1 MPSAS
6 SGLDQMKLQLDP
18 NNYEAC
24 PPYNEW
30 LDEQYSEQS
39 GGTLDILGYQPRP
52 SFVLFTMSP
61 DTYEATFSDFTQQRE
76 EGIKESVCNQFPSP
90 IAYYFYRFENGYESD
105 LQRLHL
111 LRDTWESVIDI
122 LHALA
127 VAECRHRNIQ
137 VVDPLKFKDLFTDS
151 VAKRL
156 ENIEGITAQ
165 LSAAGILPAVAK
177 ISPAATLAAMKE
189 LNQSRNA
196 FSHSAAQSEAQARS
210 WISECY
216 VDVVEVLAELD
227 GLEDIQIVRYLSQVD
242 GTTLRCEIFRG
253 HSSTRTIQNIKISHQ
268 QMLDSAKYFQQG
280 QMLVIADGLI
290 FGLRP
295 MVYFREDGVGHTTRL
310 CIFRKTRGEEPDRR
324 LEYEV
329 IGEAV
334 RHEESRK
341 NFATEINELRGIFGL
356 GAE

>member
-1 MPSAS
+1 
-6 SGLDQMKLQLDP
+6 MKLQLDP
-18 NNYEAC
+18 NNYDTC
-24 PPYNEW
+24 PSYNDW

-39 GGTLDILGYQPRP
+39 GVLDILGYQPRP

-61 DTYEATFSDFTQQRE
+61 DTYEATFSDFVQQRE
-76 EGIKESVCNQFPSP
+76 EEIKASVYNLFPSP

-127 VAECRHRNIQ
+127 VAECRHRNVP
-137 VVDPLKFKDLFTDS
+137 VVDPLKFKDFFTDS
-151 VAKRL
+151 VSKRL
-156 ENIEGITAQ
+156 ENIDGIITQ
-165 LSAAGILPAVAK
+165 LSDAGILPTVAR
-177 ISPAATLAAMKE
+177 ISPATILAVMRE

-196 FSHSAAQSEAQARS
+196 FSHSAAQSETQARS

-216 VDVVEVLAELD
+216 VDVVEVLANLD

-268 QMLDSAKYFQQG
+268 QMLDSAKYFQRG

-295 MVYFREDGVGHTTRL
+295 MIYFREDGVGHMTRL
-310 CIFRKTRGEEPDRR
+310 CIFRKTRGEAPDRR
-324 LEYEV
+324 LEFEI

-334 RHEESRK
+334 RHEEDRR
-341 NFATEINELRGIFGL
+341 NFTTEINELRGLFGL

>member
-6 SGLDQMKLQLDP
+6 LGLDQMKLQLDP

-156 ENIEGITAQ
+156 ENIEGITTQ

-177 ISPAATLAAMKE
+177 ISPSATLAAMKE

-329 IGEAV
+329 IGEAA

-341 NFATEINELRGIFGL
+341 NFATEINELRVIFGL

>member
-1 MPSAS
+1 M
-6 SGLDQMKLQLDP
+6 GLQLDS
-18 NNYEAC
+18 NNYDAC
-24 PPYNEW
+24 PTYNDW
-30 LDEQYSEQS
+30 LDEQYAEQS
-39 GGTLDILGYQPRP
+39 GALDILGYQPRP
-52 SFVLFTMSP
+52 SLVLFTMSP
-61 DTYEATFSDFTQQRE
+61 DTYEATFSDFIQQRE
-76 EGIKESVCNQFPSP
+76 EEIKASVCNLFPSP

-127 VAECRHRNIQ
+127 VAECRHRRISMTE
-137 VVDPLKFKDLFTDS
+137 PLRLKDLFTDS

-156 ENIEGITAQ
+156 ENIEGITTQ
-165 LSAAGILPAVAK
+165 LSAAGILASVAK

-196 FSHSAAQSEAQARS
+196 FSHSAAQSEAQARG

-216 VDVVEVLAELD
+216 VDVVEVLADLD

-242 GTTLRCEIFRG
+242 GTTLRCEVFRG
-253 HSSTRTIQNIKISHQ
+253 HSSTRTIQNIKISHE
-268 QMLDSAKYFQQG
+268 QMLEPAKYFLQG

-295 MVYFREDGVGHTTRL
+295 MIHFREDGVGHTTRL
-310 CIFRKTRGEEPDRR
+310 CIFRKTRGEAPDRR
-324 LEYEV
+324 VEYEV

-334 RHEESRK
+334 RHEEDRRV
-341 NFATEINELRGIFGL
+341 FASEINDLRGLFGL
-356 GAE
+356 EVE

>member
-1 MPSAS
+1 MPSES
-6 SGLDQMKLQLDP
+6 LGLDQMKLQLDA

-24 PPYNEW
+24 PRYNEW
-30 LDEQYSEQS
+30 LDDRYSQQS
-39 GGTLDILGYQPRP
+39 GANLDILGYQPRP

-76 EGIKESVCNQFPSP
+76 EGIKESVCSQFPAP

-105 LQRLHL
+105 LQRLHF

-127 VAECRHRNIQ
+127 VAECRHRKIPA
-137 VVDPLKFKDLFTDS
+137 VDPLKFKDLFTDS

-165 LSAAGILPAVAK
+165 LSAAGVLPAVAK
-177 ISPAATLAAMKE
+177 VSPAATLAAMKE

-227 GLEDIQIVRYLSQVD
+227 GLEDVQIVRYLSQVD

-268 QMLDSAKYFQQG
+268 QMIDSAKYFQQG

-290 FGLRP
+290 LGFARWFIFVRTVWG
-295 MVYFREDGVGHTTRL
+295 TRRV
-310 CIFRKTRGEEPDRR
+310 FAS
-324 LEYEV
+324 LE
-329 IGEAV
+329 
-334 RHEESRK
+334 RHEGK
-341 NFATEINELRGIFGL
+341 NPIGGSSTKLLVKPRVTKKVEKTSQQK
-356 GAE
+356 

>member
-1 MPSAS
+1 
-6 SGLDQMKLQLDP
+6 MKLQLDS
-18 NNYEAC
+18 NDYDAC
-24 PPYNEW
+24 PLYNEW

-39 GGTLDILGYQPRP
+39 GETLDILGYQPRP
-52 SFVLFTMSP
+52 SFVLFSMSP
-61 DTYEATFSDFTQQRE
+61 DTYEASFSDFTQQRE
-76 EGIKESVCNQFPSP
+76 EEIKESVYNQFPSP

-127 VAECRHRNIQ
+127 VAECRHRNISI
-137 VVDPLKFKDLFTDS
+137 VDPLKFKDFFTDS

-156 ENIEGITAQ
+156 ENIEGISAQ
-165 LSAAGILPAVAK
+165 LSDAGILSAVAT

-196 FSHSAAQSEAQARS
+196 FSHSAAQSEAQART

-216 VDVVEVLAELD
+216 IDVVEVLAKLD
-227 GLEDIQIVRYLSQVD
+227 GLENIQIARYLSQVN
-242 GTTLRCEIFRG
+242 GTTLRCETFRG

-295 MVYFREDGVGHTTRL
+295 MIYYREDGVGHTTRL
-310 CIFRKTRGEEPDRR
+310 CIFRKVRGQAPDRR
-324 LEYEV
+324 LEYEI
-329 IGEAV
+329 IGEAT
-334 RHEESRK
+334 RHEEDRDT
-341 NFATEINELRGIFGL
+341 FTTEINELRELFGL

>member
-1 MPSAS
+1 MPSES
-6 SGLDQMKLQLDP
+6 LGLDQMKLQLDA

-24 PPYNEW
+24 PRYNEW
-30 LDEQYSEQS
+30 LDDRYSQQS
-39 GGTLDILGYQPRP
+39 GANLDILGYQPRP

-76 EGIKESVCNQFPSP
+76 EGIKESVCSQFPAP

-105 LQRLHL
+105 LQRLHF

-127 VAECRHRNIQ
+127 VAECRHRKIPA
-137 VVDPLKFKDLFTDS
+137 VDPLKFKDLFTDS

-165 LSAAGILPAVAK
+165 LSAAGVLPAVAK
-177 ISPAATLAAMKE
+177 VSPAATLAAMKE

-227 GLEDIQIVRYLSQVD
+227 GLEDVQIVRYLSQVD

-268 QMLDSAKYFQQG
+268 QMIDSAKYFQQG

-329 IGEAV
+329 VGEAT

-341 NFATEINELRGIFGL
+341 NFATEINELRGMFGL
-356 GAE
+356 EAE

>member
-1 MPSAS
+1 
-6 SGLDQMKLQLDP
+6 MKLQLDP

-24 PPYNEW
+24 PSYNEW

-39 GGTLDILGYQPRP
+39 GGTLDIRGYQPRP

-61 DTYEATFSDFTQQRE
+61 DTYEAAFSDFTQERE

-137 VVDPLKFKDLFTDS
+137 VADPLRFKDLFTDS
-151 VAKRL
+151 IAKRL
-156 ENIEGITAQ
+156 ENIERITNQ
-165 LSAAGILPAVAK
+165 LSAEGISPSVAK

-196 FSHSAAQSEAQARS
+196 FSHSAAQSEAQARN
-210 WISECY
+210 WISDAY
-216 VDVVEVLAELD
+216 VDVVEVLADLD

-268 QMLDSAKYFQQG
+268 QMLDSAEKYFRPG

-295 MVYFREDGVGHTTRL
+295 MICFREDGVGHTTRL
-310 CIFRKTRGEEPDRR
+310 CIFRKTRGEAPNRR
-324 LEYEV
+324 LEYEI

-334 RHEESRK
+334 RHEEDRN
-341 NFATEINELRGIFGL
+341 NFAIEINELRSLFGL
-356 GAE
+356 EEE

>member
-1 MPSAS
+1 
-6 SGLDQMKLQLDP
+6 MKLQLDP

-39 GGTLDILGYQPRP
+39 GRTLDILGYQPRP
-52 SFVLFTMSP
+52 SLVLFTMSP
-61 DTYEATFSDFTQQRE
+61 DTYQAAFSDFTQQRE
-76 EGIKESVCNQFPSP
+76 EEIKDSVCNQFPSP
-90 IAYYFYRFENGYESD
+90 IAYYFYRFENGYESE

-122 LHALA
+122 LHAIA
-127 VAECRHRNIQ
+127 VAECRHRNIPFA
-137 VVDPLKFKDLFTDS
+137 DPLKFKDLLTDS

-156 ENIEGITAQ
+156 ENIEEITRQ
-165 LSAAGILPAVAK
+165 LSAAGISPSIAR

-216 VDVVEVLAELD
+216 LDVVEVLADLD
-227 GLEDIQIVRYLSQVD
+227 GLEDIQIVRYLGQVD

-253 HSSTRTIQNIKISHQ
+253 HSSTRTIQKIKISHQ

-295 MVYFREDGVGHTTRL
+295 MIYFREDGAGHTTRL
-310 CIFRKTRGEEPDRR
+310 CIFRKTRGEATDRR
-324 LEYEV
+324 LEYEI
-329 IGEAV
+329 IGEAA
-334 RHEESRK
+334 RHEEDRR
-341 NFATEINELRGIFGL
+341 NFATEINELRVLFGL
-356 GAE
+356 GVE

>member
-1 MPSAS
+1 
-6 SGLDQMKLQLDP
+6 MKPQLDS

-24 PPYNEW
+24 PPYNAW
-30 LDEQYSEQS
+30 LDEQYVEQS
-39 GGTLDILGYQPRP
+39 GEKLDILGYQPRP

-76 EGIKESVCNQFPSP
+76 EGIKESVCNNFPSP

-105 LQRLHL
+105 LQRLHF
-111 LRDTWESVIDI
+111 LRDTWESVIDV

-127 VAECRHRNIQ
+127 VAECRHRNIS
-137 VVDPLKFKDLFTDS
+137 VVDPLKLKDLFTDS

-156 ENIEGITAQ
+156 ENIKEITSQ
-165 LSAAGILPAVAK
+165 LSTAGVFPSVAK
-177 ISPAATLAAMKE
+177 ILPAATLAAMKE

-216 VDVVEVLAELD
+216 GDVVEVLADLDELE
-227 GLEDIQIVRYLSQVD
+227 GIQIVRYLGQVD
-242 GTTLRCEIFRG
+242 GTTLRCEMFRG
-253 HSSTRTIQNIKISHQ
+253 HSSTRTIQSIKISHQ

-295 MVYFREDGVGHTTRL
+295 MIYFREDGVGHTTRL
-310 CIFRKTRGEEPDRR
+310 CIFKKTRGEVPDRR
-324 LEYEV
+324 LEYEI

-334 RHEESRK
+334 RHEEDRK
-341 NFATEINELRGIFGL
+341 NFATEINELRRLFGL

>member
-1 MPSAS
+1 
-6 SGLDQMKLQLDP
+6 MKLQLDS

-39 GGTLDILGYQPRP
+39 GRELDILGFQPRP

-61 DTYEATFSDFTQQRE
+61 DTYEAAFSDFMLQRE
-76 EGIKESVCNQFPSP
+76 EEVKDSVCNQFPSP
-90 IAYYFYRFENGYESD
+90 IAYYYYRFENGYESE

-127 VAECRHRNIQ
+127 VAECRHRNIPIA
-137 VVDPLKFKDLFTDS
+137 DPLKFRDLFTDS
-151 VAKRL
+151 IAKRL
-156 ENIEGITAQ
+156 ENIEGITTQ
-165 LSAAGILPAVAK
+165 LSDAGIFPAIAK
-177 ISPAATLAAMKE
+177 ISPAATLAAMKR

-196 FSHSAAQSEAQARS
+196 FSHSATQSESQARN

-216 VDVVEVLAELD
+216 VDLVEVLADLG

-253 HSSTRTIQNIKISHQ
+253 HSSTRTIQNIRISHQ
-268 QMLDSAKYFQQG
+268 QMQDSVKYFQQG

-290 FGLRP
+290 FSLRP
-295 MVYFREDGVGHTTRL
+295 MIYFREDGVGHTTRL
-310 CIFRKTRGEEPDRR
+310 CIFRKTRGEAPDRR
-324 LEYEV
+324 LEYEIV
-329 IGEAV
+329 GEAA
-334 RHEESRK
+334 RHEEER
-341 NFATEINELRGIFGL
+341 NIFATEINELRGLFGL
-356 GAE
+356 VEE

>member
-1 MPSAS
+1 
-6 SGLDQMKLQLDP
+6 MKLQLDP

-24 PPYNEW
+24 PPYNAW
-30 LDEQYSEQS
+30 LDDQYVEQS

-52 SFVLFTMSP
+52 SFVLFTISP

-105 LQRLHL
+105 LQRLHF

-165 LSAAGILPAVAK
+165 LSATGSLPAVAK
-177 ISPAATLAAMKE
+177 VLPAATLAAMKE

-216 VDVVEVLAELD
+216 VDVVEVLTELD
-227 GLEDIQIVRYLSQVD
+227 GLEDIQVVRYLSQVD
-242 GTTLRCEIFRG
+242 ATTLRCEVFRG

-268 QMLDSAKYFQQG
+268 QMIDSAKYLQQG

-295 MVYFREDGVGHTTRL
+295 MVYFREDGEGHTTRL
-310 CIFRKTRGEEPDRR
+310 CIYRKTRGTEPDRR

-329 IGEAV
+329 IGEST
-334 RHEESRK
+334 RHEENRK
-341 NFATEINELRGIFGL
+341 NFAIEINELRGIFGL

>member
-1 MPSAS
+1 MSRAS
-6 SGLDQMKLQLDP
+6 SGLDRMKLQLDP

-52 SFVLFTMSP
+52 SFVLFAMSP
-61 DTYEATFSDFTQQRE
+61 DTYEATFSDFTQQRD
-76 EGIKESVCNQFPSP
+76 EGIRESVCNQFPSP

-127 VAECRHRNIQ
+127 VAECRHRNIP
-137 VVDPLKFKDLFTDS
+137 VVDPLKFKDFFTDS

-156 ENIEGITAQ
+156 ENIEGINKQ

-210 WISECY
+210 WISECH

-227 GLEDIQIVRYLSQVD
+227 GLQDIQVVRYLSQVD

-268 QMLDSAKYFQQG
+268 QMLDSAKYFQHG
-280 QMLVIADGLI
+280 QMLVIAAGLI

-295 MVYFREDGVGHTTRL
+295 MIYFREDGVGHTTRL
-310 CIFRKTRGEEPDRR
+310 CIFRKARGEAPDRR

-329 IGEAV
+329 IGEATRYEV
-334 RHEESRK
+334 DRK
-341 NFATEINELRGIFGL
+341 NFVTEINELRRLFGL
-356 GAE
+356 EVE

>member
-1 MPSAS
+1 MR
-6 SGLDQMKLQLDP
+6 LQLDP

-24 PPYNEW
+24 PSYNEW
-30 LDEQYSEQS
+30 LDEQYADRS

-52 SFVLFTMSP
+52 SLVLFTMSP
-61 DTYEATFSDFTQQRE
+61 DTYEAAFSDFTQQRE
-76 EGIKESVCNQFPSP
+76 EEIKESVFNQYPSP

-127 VAECRHRNIQ
+127 VAECRYRNISF
-137 VVDPLKFKDLFTDS
+137 VDPLKFKDLLTDR

-156 ENIEGITAQ
+156 ENIDGISAQ
-165 LSAAGILPAVAK
+165 LSAVGILPTVAK

-196 FSHSAAQSEAQARS
+196 FSHSAAQSEAQARN

-216 VDVVEVLAELD
+216 VDVVEVLADLD

-253 HSSTRTIQNIKISHQ
+253 YSSTRTIQNIRISHQ
-268 QMLDSAKYFQQG
+268 QMLDSVRYFQQG
-280 QMLVIADGLI
+280 QMLIIADGLI
-290 FGLRP
+290 FSLRP
-295 MVYFREDGVGHTTRL
+295 MIHFREDGVGHTTRL
-310 CIFRKTRGEEPDRR
+310 CIFRKAYGDTPDRR
-324 LEYEV
+324 LEYEI
-329 IGEAV
+329 IGESA
-334 RHEESRK
+334 RHEEDRTM
-341 NFATEINELRGIFGL
+341 FGIEINELRGLFGL

>member
-1 MPSAS
+1 
-6 SGLDQMKLQLDP
+6 MKLQLDP

-24 PPYNEW
+24 PSYNEW

-39 GGTLDILGYQPRP
+39 GVALDILGFQPRP

-61 DTYEATFSDFTQQRE
+61 DTYEAAFSDFTQQRE
-76 EGIKESVCNQFPSP
+76 EGIKETIYNQFPSP

-127 VAECRHRNIQ
+127 IAECRHQNIPLIN
-137 VVDPLKFKDLFTDS
+137 PLKFKDLFTDS
-151 VAKRL
+151 VAKKL
-156 ENIEGITAQ
+156 ENIERISAQ
-165 LSAAGILPAVAK
+165 LTAAGILPAVAR
-177 ISPAATLAAMKE
+177 ISPAATLAAIKE

-196 FSHSAAQSEAQARS
+196 FSHSAAQSEMQARS

-216 VDVVEVLAELD
+216 ADVIEVLADLD
-227 GLEDIQIVRYLSQVD
+227 SLEGIQIVRYLSQVD
-242 GTTLRCEIFRG
+242 GVTLRCEIFRG

-280 QMLVIADGLI
+280 NMLGIAGGLI
-290 FGLRP
+290 FSLRP
-295 MVYFREDGVGHTTRL
+295 MIHFREDGVGHTTRL
-310 CIFRKTRGEEPDRR
+310 CIFRKTRGEAPYRR
-324 LEYEV
+324 WLEYEI
-329 IGEAV
+329 IGEAK
-334 RHEESRK
+334 RHEEDRVV
-341 NFATEINELRGIFGL
+341 FTPEINELRGLFGL
-356 GAE
+356 EAE

>member
-1 MPSAS
+1 MI
-6 SGLDQMKLQLDP
+6 LQLDS
-18 NNYEAC
+18 NNYDTF
-24 PPYNEW
+24 PVYNDW

-39 GGTLDILGYQPRP
+39 GSLNILGYQPRP

-61 DTYEATFSDFTQQRE
+61 DTYEAAFSDFVQQRE
-76 EGIKESVCNQFPSP
+76 EEIKGSVYSLFPSP
-90 IAYYFYRFENGYESD
+90 IAYYFYRFENGYEND
-105 LQRLHL
+105 LQRLHF

-127 VAECRHRNIQ
+127 VAECRHRSLPLI
-137 VVDPLKFKDLFTDS
+137 DPLKFKDFLTDS

-156 ENIEGITAQ
+156 ENIEGIINQ
-165 LSAAGILPAVAK
+165 LGASGVSPSVAK
-177 ISPAATLAAMKE
+177 ISPIATLVAMRE

-196 FSHSAAQSEAQARS
+196 FSHSSAQSEAQARN

-216 VDVVEVLAELD
+216 ADVLEVLADLS
-227 GLEDIQIVRYLSQVD
+227 GLEDIKIVRYLSQVD

-253 HSSTRTIQNIKISHQ
+253 YSSTRTIQNIKISHQ
-268 QMLDSAKYFQQG
+268 QMLDSSRYFQQG

-295 MVYFREDGVGHTTRL
+295 MIHFREDGVGHTTRL
-310 CIFRKTRGEEPDRR
+310 CIFRKTRGDAPDRR
-324 LEYEV
+324 IDYEV

-334 RHEESRK
+334 RQEEDRRV
-341 NFATEINELRGIFGL
+341 FAAELNELRGLFGL
-356 GAE
+356 GEE